1 MRFVFWTS
9 VCAILYTYIG
19 YPLCLAFLRRCCY
32 RPVNKGPWHP
42 HVSVVLAARD
52 EEENIQGRLDNL
64 LAQDYPA
71 DKLEIVVVSDGSRD
85 RTVELVRQHGGQRLK
100 VVELEQSGG
109 KAAAL
114 NAGVLQAS
122 GEIVIFCD
130 ARQRFEP
137 GVVRELAANFHDP
150 QIGAVSGEL
159 VLAQG
164 GSSAIREEMG
174 AYWRY
179 ETWIRRTE
187 SATGSVIGATG
198 AIYAIRRALFHPL
211 PPGSILDD
219 VIIPMHVVLQGRRTI
234 FDDSA
239 RAQDIVSKDL
249 SQEWVRKVRTLAGNW
264 QLLRLF
270 PELLFPWRNPC
281 CWRFVSHKVMRLLVP
296 AALGA
301 MLATGALVEEPFYQ
315 AVTMLQLF
323 FYVLALT
330 GAAIPASRSNRIVKL
345 SYFFLVMNA
354 VPVAGFWCWLS
365 GRSGSVWRPAY
376 KKVV

>member
-1 MRFVFWTS
+1 MLFVFWVS
-9 VCAILYTYIG
+9 VGVILYTYIG
-19 YPLCLAFLRRCCY
+19 YPLCLAFLRRWFY
-32 RPVNKGPWHP
+32 RPVNKGPCQP
-42 HVSVVLAARD
+42 QVSVVLAARN
-52 EEENIQGRLDNL
+52 EAENIKGRLENL

-71 DKLEIVVVSDGSRD
+71 DKLEIVVVSDGSQD
-85 RTVELVRQHGGQRLK
+85 ATAELALRHGGERLK
-100 VVELEQSGG
+100 MIAFEESGG

-114 NAGVLQAS
+114 NAGVLQTS

-159 VLAQG
+159 LLAQS
-164 GSSAIREEMG
+164 GSSVIREELG

-179 ETWIRRTE
+179 ETWIRRAE

-211 PPGSILDD
+211 PAGSILDD

-239 RAQDIVSKDL
+239 RAHDIVSKDL

-296 AALGA
+296 AALGL
-301 MLATGALVEEPFYQ
+301 MLVAGALLEGPFYQ
-315 AVTMLQLF
+315 AATMLQLF
-323 FYVLALT
+323 FYALALT
-330 GAAIPASRSNRIVKL
+330 GAAVPASRSNRIVKL

-365 GRSGSVWRPAY
+365 GRSASVWRPAY
-376 KKVV
+376 KKAV